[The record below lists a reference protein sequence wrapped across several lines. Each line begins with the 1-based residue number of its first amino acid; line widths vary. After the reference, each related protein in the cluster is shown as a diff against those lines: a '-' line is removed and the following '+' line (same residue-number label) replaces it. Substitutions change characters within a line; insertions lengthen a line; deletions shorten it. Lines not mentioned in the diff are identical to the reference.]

1 METSIVGSKFQC
13 RSCLVSNIRA
23 TTATTLRQFVVTQEI
38 DLIARDQVALHQ
50 ATKPGDTEGV
60 PVGSVPAPN

>member
-1 METSIVGSKFQC
+1 MLALLAVQ
-13 RSCLVSNIRA
+13 LLAVL
-23 TTATTLRQFVVTQEI
+23 TTLRQFIVTQEI